1 MAGRRENVALLALA
15 LERTVHV
22 DADAVSAHSRLTALV
37 VVLNS
42 LTDEIKRQLKLIE
55 IMHK

>member
-42 LTDEIKRQLKLIE
+42 LKDEVKRQL
-55 IMHK
+55 